1 MVTVYLTYSFR
12 NMGIK
17 RKASVYLSV
26 CERYYE
32 IKIKEW
38 QWIFWNMIY
47 KAQHDLYSLHF
58 LFHYL
63 FNLTFCDFPFSLH
76 CTPARRPLCFPRTY
90 QTFFRLRTFAC
101 AVLLPVMPSLN
112 NHRHNSLTSLSS
124 SLKTFLL
131 NQNFHD

>member
-1 MVTVYLTYSFR
+1 MVTVYLTYSFI
-12 NMGIK
+12 NVSK
-17 RKASVYLSV
+17 KKSKCVYLSV
-26 CERYYE
+26 NATMRLRS
-32 IKIKEW
+32 KSD

-47 KAQHDLYSLHF
+47 KAQRDPYSLHF

-90 QTFFRLRTFAC
+90 QTFFHLRTFVC
-101 AVLLPVMPSLN
+101 AVLLPVVPSLN

-131 NQNFHD
+131 NQNFLD